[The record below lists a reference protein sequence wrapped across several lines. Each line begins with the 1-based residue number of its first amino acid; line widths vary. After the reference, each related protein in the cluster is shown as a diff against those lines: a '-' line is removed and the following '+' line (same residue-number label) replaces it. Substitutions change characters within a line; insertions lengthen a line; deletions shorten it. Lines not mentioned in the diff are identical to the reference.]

1 MRRDSGSGG
10 LAACRRRRQGS
21 WEAAPVP
28 LCKGERARTMFET
41 FLVPFDYAAILQGR
55 PRGAKRTASC
65 RATAAVEIEKVRAED
80 VEIAYCVKHEGD
92 LGKGRHEVVRKDGK
106 LWWPLADTALIVWT
120 KDAGDFL
127 RELRSGQ
134 SDLFVR
140 GGEAARFRQEN
151 VKQRQVVRD
160 TYDETLAELH
170 RSAKN
175 LLIVDDR
182 LFAAGGVPMVV
193 EYGGVRIASTGNDR
207 GAAPRCDLRVKPAN
221 GHNAGVQLAICRG
234 RFYLPDSP
242 ELDRAIKN
250 RPFDFRGIR
259 VDTIQGDE
267 VDPLVVRID
276 AAFRTA
282 WIALNASIPRTRPL
296 GFARLHATFSEAC
309 GSSGGDRLTA
319 ARYFALWGFVDL
331 FDKRDGIPVKV
342 GECLDGVRRT
352 LALASGLDLSAGTLS
367 ADSAP
372 TLTEDEDAVIA
383 SLVSHGG

>member
-1 MRRDSGSGG
+1 
-10 LAACRRRRQGS
+10 
-21 WEAAPVP
+21 
-28 LCKGERARTMFET
+28 MFET
-41 FLVPFDYAAILQGR
+41 FLVPFDYDAVPQGR
-55 PRGAKRTASC
+55 RRGARRTALC
-65 RATAAVEIEKVRAED
+65 RATAAIEIEKVRTED
-80 VEIAYCVKHEGD
+80 VEIAYCVKHERD
-92 LGKGRHEVVRKDGK
+92 LGRGWHQVVRKDGK

-127 RELRSGQ
+127 RELCSGQ

-140 GGEAARFRQEN
+140 GGEAARFRHES
-151 VKQRQVVRD
+151 VEQRQVVRD

-170 RSAKN
+170 RSARN

-182 LFAAGGVPMVV
+182 LFAAGGVPMLV
-193 EYGGVRIASTGNDR
+193 EAHGTVCIASTGADR
-207 GAAPRCDLRVKPAN
+207 GVLPARCELRVGPAN
-221 GHNAGVQLAICRG
+221 CHHTGLHLGVCRG
-234 RFYLPDSP
+234 RFYLPGSS
-242 ELDRAIKN
+242 ELDHAMTQ

-259 VDTIQGDE
+259 VDTVQGDE

-276 AAFRTA
+276 AAFRTG
-282 WIALNASIPRTRPL
+282 WIAMNASISRTRPL

-319 ARYFALWGFVDL
+319 ARYFALRGFVDL
-331 FDKRDGIPVKV
+331 FDKQDGIPVKV

-372 TLTEDEDAVIA
+372 TLTEDEDAAIA